1 MKRRD
6 VRWFGPSLNNKKK
19 RVYRPGGSR
28 LSFQVA
34 AMSLL
39 LSRMKLSPALLNSK
53 LSKSTWREKN
63 VLHICLNVPL
73 YRRLPIQPPCWNVP
87 AIKHNKSARNYS
99 SLLQCGLFLTSM
111 RKAMIDFQYAL

>member
-53 LSKSTWREKN
+53 LSKGTWREKMSYTFA
-63 VLHICLNVPL
+63 LTSLSIEGFPF
-73 YRRLPIQPPCWNVP
+73 
-87 AIKHNKSARNYS
+87 
-99 SLLQCGLFLTSM
+99 SLLVGM
-111 RKAMIDFQYAL
+111 FQL